1 MGKSSSE
8 VNLETPLSTIQGH
21 DGPVGRAGS
30 CSRHFPEAVKW
41 GTDAAAGE
49 PARMKA
55 FVKAPALSSVCRHP
69 RLPPPHVPK
78 CRPGASSTRPR
89 GCRPARRKPKPPRA
103 PPVPESRWGCRGR
116 ARLRDAQGHLPCRG
130 STRGGAEA
138 GRASRRGP
146 GGLLVR
152 RVRGTQPS
160 PLGSRG
166 LPSAPQVQG
175 RARAS
180 AGPGTRPSDAG
191 SPLPAPGARPS
202 QARGH
207 PRPAPSRV
215 LTLLSGGTCH
225 PEEAQTSTRSDD
237 FPQSDATAAPEV
249 PPRARLVLRHT
260 CGR

>member
-1 MGKSSSE
+1 MVGKSSSE

-138 GRASRRGP
+138 GRAG
-146 GGLLVR
+146 V
-152 RVRGTQPS
+152 
-160 PLGSRG
+160 
-166 LPSAPQVQG
+166 
-175 RARAS
+175 S
-180 AGPGTRPSDAG
+180 AGPGWASGPQGAGNAAQPAGVPG
-191 SPLPAPGARPS
+191 SPLRPSSPGSRSRLGRPGDPPLGRGVAPARPRGS
-202 QARGH
+202 ALTGAGSSPASPVARTH
-207 PRPAPSRV
+207 PALRRNLPS
-215 LTLLSGGTCH
+215 
-225 PEEAQTSTRSDD
+225 
-237 FPQSDATAAPEV
+237 
-249 PPRARLVLRHT
+249 
-260 CGR
+260 

>member
-1 MGKSSSE
+1 MCVATLGFPRP
-8 VNLETPLSTIQGH
+8 TFLSADPGRPPPAPGVAARPGENRNHLGLRPSQSLAGAAGAEPGCATRRATS
-21 DGPVGRAGS
+21 RAGA
-30 CSRHFPEAVKW
+30 RPEE
-41 GTDAAAGE
+41 G
-49 PARMKA
+49 
-55 FVKAPALSSVCRHP
+55 L
-69 RLPPPHVPK
+69 
-78 CRPGASSTRPR
+78 RP
-89 GCRPARRKPKPPRA
+89 
-103 PPVPESRWGCRGR
+103 
-116 ARLRDAQGHLPCRG
+116 
-130 STRGGAEA
+130 A